1 MYRQPTFSALARQ
14 TRWIRTIAC
23 CTSIIA
29 GMSIAPTALTAN
41 TASIAPTATP
51 QPILQSKTVS
61 DTSIPRLEIHLSRRQ
76 AVLYQG
82 DVPIKHYPIGT
93 GRRGWETPVGTFRVR
108 QMKRNPTW
116 ISPFTN
122 ERIAANDPRNPLRG
136 YWIGFWTN
144 GTNWIGFHGTLD
156 AGTVGKAKS
165 HGCIHMHDSDLKDLF
180 SQVSIGTQVRVLP

>member
-1 MYRQPTFSALARQ
+1 MYSRPTFSALARQ
-14 TRWIRTIAC
+14 TRWNRTIAC

-29 GMSIAPTALTAN
+29 GVSIAAMML
-41 TASIAPTATP
+41 IQTATTAQGVAP

-61 DTSIPRLEIHLSRRQ
+61 TTSMPRLEIHLSRRQ

-82 DVPIKHYPIGT
+82 DVPIKRYPIGT

-108 QMKRNPTW
+108 QMKRNPNW

-122 ERIAANDPRNPLRG
+122 ERIAAHDPRNPLRG

-156 AGTVGKAKS
+156 AATVGKAKS
-165 HGCIHMHDSDLKDLF
+165 HGCIHMYDSDLQDLF